1 MPGYRISLLALA
13 CVAAC
18 NNEAAGENN
27 RASTV
32 EREAAAPAPKPSPY
46 KAGQML
52 RVLRKAPCTET
63 GPKASE
69 EPWDMKVGSFVTY
82 VRPEGTG
89 MRVETAPGL
98 ECVIAT
104 DALGPA

>member
-1 MPGYRISLLALA
+1 MRRYRISLLALA

-18 NNEAAGENN
+18 NNEAVGEDD
-27 RASTV
+27 RASTQ
-32 EREAAAPAPKPSPY
+32 EQETAAPVTMPSPY

-69 EPWDMKVGSFVTY
+69 EPWDMKAGSFVTY
-82 VRPEGTG
+82 VRPEGSG